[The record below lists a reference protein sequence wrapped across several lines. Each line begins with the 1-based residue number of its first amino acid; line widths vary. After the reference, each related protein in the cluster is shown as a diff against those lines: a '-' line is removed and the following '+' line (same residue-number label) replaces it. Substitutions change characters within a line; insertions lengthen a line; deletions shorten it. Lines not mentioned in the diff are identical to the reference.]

1 MTTTTKVSL
10 QDMLPADTWAPPGAT
25 PVDVSVVIPCLNE
38 VQSIASCIDKAL
50 DAFRHIGIRGEVIV
64 SDNGSTDGS
73 IEISRHHGARV
84 VHAQLNGHGTALRN
98 GVEERRGRLRIV
110 GVAAGSHDLAALP
123 PVLE

>member
-50 DAFRHIGIRGEVIV
+50 DAFRHIGIRGEAIV

-73 IEISRHHGARV
+73 TEISPQHGARV
-84 VHAQLNGHGTALRN
+84 VHAQLKGYASALRN
-98 GVEERRGRLRIV
+98 GAEEARREHINICNPHGR
-110 GVAAGSHDLAALP
+110 HDSSKIP
-123 PVLE
+123 RSF